1 MFCLFIER
9 GEKRNIW
16 HVLRVLVP
24 VADEWPFLP
33 TVREM
38 MQRWTEPICSLIPV
52 ICSRLAE
59 LLTSVSYTLFS
70 VCLQKNSR

>member
-16 HVLRVLVP
+16 HVLRVLVH

-38 MQRWTEPICSLIPV
+38 MQR
-52 ICSRLAE
+52 
-59 LLTSVSYTLFS
+59 
-70 VCLQKNSR
+70 